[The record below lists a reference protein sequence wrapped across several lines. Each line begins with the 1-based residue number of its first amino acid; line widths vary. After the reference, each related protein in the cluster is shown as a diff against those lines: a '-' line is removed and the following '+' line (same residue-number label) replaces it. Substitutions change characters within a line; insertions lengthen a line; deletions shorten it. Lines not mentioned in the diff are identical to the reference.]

1 MTQAAKG
8 AAASTGSKAPRT
20 PGSDPVGQLT
30 ELLFRTTTRLRRGSA
45 KELAPIGVTFGQ
57 ARVMRVL
64 ARADGPMRMADLAVA
79 LEIVPRSVTTVIDSL
94 EEAGLVCREP
104 DPHDRRSVLVAPTA
118 SGQAALERMNRARRA
133 TAEDLFGRL
142 SERERATLLSLLVAL
157 NADPTGPVRSHRGA
171 R

>member
-1 MTQAAKG
+1 MGGPSATE
-8 AAASTGSKAPRT
+8 ST
-20 PGSDPVGQLT
+20 GSDPVGQLA
-30 ELLFRTTTRLRRGSA
+30 ELLVQTTTRLRRGSA
-45 KELAPIGVTFGQ
+45 KELAPLGVTFGQ

-64 ARADGPMRMADLAVA
+64 ARAREPMRMADLAAA
-79 LEIVPRSVTTVIDSL
+79 LEIVPRSVTTVVDAL
-94 EEAGLVCREP
+94 EEAGLVCRAP

-142 SERERATLLSLLVAL
+142 SERERATLLSLLITL
-157 NADPTGPVRSHRGA
+157 NADGTGTVSARPGA

>member
-1 MTQAAKG
+1 MGGPSPTE
-8 AAASTGSKAPRT
+8 ST
-20 PGSDPVGQLT
+20 GSDPVGQLA
-30 ELLFRTTTRLRRGSA
+30 ELLFQATTRLRRGSA
-45 KELAPIGVTFGQ
+45 KELAPLGVTFGQ

-64 ARADGPMRMADLAVA
+64 ARAREPMRMADLAAA
-79 LEIVPRSVTTVIDSL
+79 LEIVPRSVTTVVDAL
-94 EEAGLVCREP
+94 EEAGLVCRAP

-142 SERERATLLSLLVAL
+142 SERERATLLSLLITL
-157 NADPTGPVRSHRGA
+157 NADGTGTVSARPGA